1 MKLEDIKVAMDIG
14 FTTPLQDRLHDLF
27 WGSLTLGTSDMYN
40 KGTVEMRKNTNN
52 IRVVLQQMN
61 GDPVNPKDFEFGIT
75 DDNTLFAWNNDLIPN
90 GDVVYSPWAKGQGSA
105 GVTDGGSEVFVA
117 YAEFSTSRLMTKNSP
132 KLIVRRASDKSEVIN
147 IPLNNYL
154 LLLKSELY
162 AQMDSQEF
170 LDRESE
176 WSLFFF
182 LDEDG
187 AWIKTYIKINDWTV
201 RLNDSEM

>member
-1 MKLEDIKVAMDIG
+1 MDIG

>member
-1 MKLEDIKVAMDIG
+1 MDIG

-132 KLIVRRASDKSEVIN
+132 RLIVRRASDKSEVIN

-162 AQMDSQEF
+162 AQMDPQEF